1 MVSQRKY
8 SYGRTALAL
17 VATIPFLYPFVF
29 LIGTVV
35 KTREDY
41 VQDPVGLPDSV
52 STGYV
57 SRAWNEGDLGPAILH
72 SMIAVL
78 TGVVLLAIVSSMAA
92 FWFMRHRGR
101 LARLGQGVLLALT
114 AFPVVV
120 MVIPLFVL
128 LANAG
133 LSDNLVVL
141 GVVYAA
147 INAPFGVFL
156 MRAYFENGIPP
167 EVLEAAEVDGASVA
181 TQFLRIVLPLSLPAL
196 ATLMALGFV
205 WSWGDLL
212 ISVVLVQDE
221 TRRTLTTASAALVSG
236 RFDYDPQLAAATVLI
251 SMVPVIFVFMASQRA
266 LVRGLTGGVGK

>member
-1 MVSQRKY
+1 MVGQRKY

-29 LIGTVV
+29 LVGTVV
-35 KTREDY
+35 KTREEY
-41 VQDPVGLPDSV
+41 VQEPVGLPNSV
-52 STGYV
+52 STGYL
-57 SRAWNEGDLGPAILH
+57 SRAWDRGDLGPAMLH

-78 TGVVLLAIVSSMAA
+78 TGVVLLAVVSSMAA

-101 LARLGQGVLLALT
+101 LARLGQGTLLALT

-128 LANAG
+128 LADAG
-133 LSDNLVVL
+133 LSDNLVIL

-181 TQFLRIVLPLSLPAL
+181 TQFVRIILPLSLPAL